1 MIFLV
6 IALCFASP
14 RLRYE
19 EELETKVMIRISE
32 ELELGNH
39 REAQK
44 LLEAFDTELFPSDKM
59 YYNAGL
65 FYNQQGDL
73 ARAKMYYDRAIE
85 INGVQSSALYDR
97 AELLLLEGRLSEAKQ
112 DLQILIAQE
121 QEHWAIYFRMAEIS
135 AKEGDGQQMEKYLL
149 DAIKRDLGLE
159 ILVQDFGT
167 WSAIAKDPQLSPYL
181 HRIFMVMA
189 EENLWE
195 GLLSE

>member
-1 MIFLV
+1 MIFLAL
-6 IALCFASP
+6 ALCFASP

-32 ELELGNH
+32 ELEQGNH

-44 LLEAFDTELFPSDKM
+44 LLEAFDTELFPSDRM

-73 ARAKMYYDRAIE
+73 ARAKKYYDRAIE
-85 INGVQSSALYDR
+85 INGAQSSALYDR

-112 DLQILIAQE
+112 DLQVLIAQE

-135 AKEGDGQQMEKYLL
+135 AKEGDGLQMEKYLL
-149 DAIKRDLGLE
+149 DAIKRDLELE

-167 WSAIAKDPQLSPYL
+167 WSAIAKDPQLNPYL